1 MGSGMGSYGGY
12 GAGGLGSY
20 NRFGGGGMYGAG
32 GGMDPY
38 NNPTFS
44 SQIQSQTM
52 PAFAVLE
59 SLVTAFSSLAQ
70 LFESTYAATHS
81 SFFAMV
87 GVADQLGG
95 LKTYLGQVLG
105 LFSLVRLGKK
115 LISWLKGESSGS
127 GAIGGN
133 GGWAEEWRIGQALDR
148 NGGRAGP
155 RPVPGDKKPSRKPLI
170 LFLLSAVG
178 LPYLM
183 TKLVRLLTELQKR
196 RLENQPQLPGLNNG
210 TMPYP
215 PNGVANATAS
225 QSTTGAAQPLV
236 FARTVW
242 PFEATSPHELTLKRD
257 EIVAILQR
265 LDGKAEGGSAA
276 AAWWRGRTRDGRV
289 GWFPGNYVRD
299 ISSAT
304 RNSAP
309 RRLKS
314 RPRSRWNSC
323 VERKSRNWIPLRR
336 IPSRATLLLL
346 RAQGVTRGCGA
357 RRSNVVYYHTLE
369 AHISRVAFGTGMGQA
384 DASSLHCATFPLE
397 DSCDGDR
404 ETRVGPFSSA

>member
-1 MGSGMGSYGGY
+1 MQNSAMSSFSNRYAGYGGYGGGYNNSYGAYGGMGSMGSYGGY
-12 GAGGLGSY
+12 GGINSY
-20 NRFGGGGMYGAG
+20 SRFGGGMYGG

-105 LFSLVRLGKK
+105 VFSLVRLGKK
-115 LISWLKGESSGS
+115 LLSWLRGEST
-127 GAIGGN
+127 GASSLAGT
-133 GGWAEEWRIGQALDR
+133 GWAEEWRIGQALDR

-170 LFLLSAVG
+170 WFLVSAVG

-196 RLENQPQLPGLNNG
+196 RLEAQPQQSGMGGPQGPFGPG
-210 TMPYP
+210 
-215 PNGVANATAS
+215 GVAGGVPAQGAT
-225 QSTTGAAQPLV
+225 GQPLA

-242 PFEATSPHELTLKRD
+242 PFEATSAHELSLKRD
-257 EIVAILQR
+257 EIVAVLQR
-265 LDGKAEGGSAA
+265 LDAKTEGGSATT
-276 AAWWRGRTRDGRV
+276 AAWWRGRTRDGRT
-289 GWFPGNYVRD
+289 GWFPGNYV
-299 ISSAT
+299 SSLCNITPIYA
-304 RNSAP
+304 NSDM
-309 RRLKS
+309 L
-314 RPRSRWNSC
+314 SRWNYYA
-323 VERKSRNWIPLRR
+323 ERKSRNWIHRRKIPNQGTRLPLRF
-336 IPSRATLLLL
+336 S
-346 RAQGVTRGCGA
+346 
-357 RRSNVVYYHTLE
+357 
-369 AHISRVAFGTGMGQA
+369 GMGCEIWSEGCMIHA
-384 DASSLHCATFPLE
+384 L
-397 DSCDGDR
+397 
-404 ETRVGPFSSA
+404 

>member
-1 MGSGMGSYGGY
+1 MQNSALSSFSNRYAGYGGYGGYNNSYSGYGGMGSGMGSYGGY
-12 GAGGLGSY
+12 GGGMGSY
-20 NRFGGGGMYGAG
+20 NRFGGGGMYGG

-105 LFSLVRLGKK
+105 VFSLVRLGKK
-115 LISWLKGESSGS
+115 LISWLRGESSAS
-127 GAIGGN
+127 GVLGGN
-133 GGWAEEWRIGQALDR
+133 AGWAEEWRIGQALDR
-148 NGGRAGP
+148 NGGRGGP

-170 LFLLSAVG
+170 WFLVSAVG

-196 RLENQPQLPGLNNG
+196 RLENQPQQPGMG
-210 TMPYP
+210 GPVPYA
-215 PNGVANATAS
+215 PNAGV
-225 QSTTGAAQPLV
+225 GAAQPGSTGQPLA

-242 PFEATSPHELTLKRD
+242 PFEATSSHELTLKRD
-257 EIVAILQR
+257 EIVAVLQR
-265 LDGKAEGGSAA
+265 LDGKTEGGVTT

-289 GWFPGNYVRD
+289 GWFPGNYVSSFQI
-299 ISSAT
+299 ISWT
-304 RNSAP
+304 
-309 RRLKS
+309 
-314 RPRSRWNSC
+314 
-323 VERKSRNWIPLRR
+323 
-336 IPSRATLLLL
+336 
-346 RAQGVTRGCGA
+346 
-357 RRSNVVYYHTLE
+357 
-369 AHISRVAFGTGMGQA
+369 
-384 DASSLHCATFPLE
+384 TFANL
-397 DSCDGDR
+397 
-404 ETRVGPFSSA
+404 VFSF